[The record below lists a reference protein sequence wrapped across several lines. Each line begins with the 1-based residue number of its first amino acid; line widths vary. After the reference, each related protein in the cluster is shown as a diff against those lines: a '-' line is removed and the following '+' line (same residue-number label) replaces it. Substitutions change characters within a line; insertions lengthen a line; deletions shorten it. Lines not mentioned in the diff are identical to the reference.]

1 MPRETPVPSPSRNP
15 RPSGND
21 DDAFFVSEG
30 ASLPVTRV
38 RSYAAAVRRRVFLGA
53 LSVAVVGLTT
63 VGLAGSALAQE
74 KAHKKITLEDLV
86 IEGNIQKP
94 EAFFILPRTNLNFA
108 DLERRED
115 LKSRIIKSV
124 EKEPF

>member
-1 MPRETPVPSPSRNP
+1 MASEFTSVELKIGQGSSYDPRDAAMRPSR
-15 RPSGND
+15 RTSMM
-21 DDAFFVSEG
+21 
-30 ASLPVTRV
+30 
-38 RSYAAAVRRRVFLGA
+38 RRAFLGA
-53 LSVAVVGLTT
+53 TVVGATLVAVVGL
-63 VGLAGSALAQE
+63 LASGAQ
-74 KAHKKITLEDLV
+74 AQARKKITLDDLV

>member
-1 MPRETPVPSPSRNP
+1 MAGKRRQSVWQSKRESTSWI
-15 RPSGND
+15 
-21 DDAFFVSEG
+21 
-30 ASLPVTRV
+30 
-38 RSYAAAVRRRVFLGA
+38 A
-53 LSVAVVGLTT
+53 LVASVAVGASVYAVLLTFAT
-63 VGLAGSALAQE
+63 SVHAQSR
-74 KAHKKITLEDLV
+74 KKITLDDLV

-115 LKSRIIKSV
+115 LKSRIIQSV

>member
-1 MPRETPVPSPSRNP
+1 MTRATRRTALILAAILAVPAVFA
-15 RPSGND
+15 G
-21 DDAFFVSEG
+21 G
-30 ASLPVTRV
+30 AW
-38 RSYAAAVRRRVFLGA
+38 
-53 LSVAVVGLTT
+53 
-63 VGLAGSALAQE
+63 AQE
-74 KAHKKITLEDLV
+74 RKKITLDDLV

-115 LKSRIIKSV
+115 LKTRIIKSV